1 MHGLSIFSRR
11 RVTAGV
17 IAGATALCVI
27 VVVMAQGTTDAP
39 GAGSLAGVTAELRQ
53 LRLAVEESTRTQ
65 RQTHALGVYISAQQ
79 SRLLQVA
86 GRLDVA
92 RRELDAVAIR
102 SKQLAAD
109 VASNE
114 DAAVHSTK
122 SELRPQYEVQ
132 ARYANSELDKL
143 APQLQLAQAREA
155 ELAQMLQ
162 AEEARWA
169 DLIARLEQLVKK

>member
-1 MHGLSIFSRR
+1 MHGFSRFSGR
-11 RVTAGV
+11 QLTAGVTAGL
-17 IAGATALCVI
+17 TALCAF

-39 GAGSLAGVTAELRQ
+39 GPNSLAGVTAEIRQ

-79 SRLLQVA
+79 SRLLQVTS
-86 GRLDVA
+86 RLDIA
-92 RRELDAVAIR
+92 RRELDAVANR

-122 SELRPQYEVQ
+122 VEDRPQYEVQ
-132 ARYANSELDKL
+132 ARYAKSELDRL
-143 APQLQLAQAREA
+143 APQLQLAQSREA
-155 ELAQMLQ
+155 ELAQQLQ

-169 DLIARLEQLVKK
+169 DLIARLEQSLKK